1 MVKRLG
7 SAVVAAS
14 LLTVA
19 GFVRVAEGD
28 SPPINALRRYEPR
41 LYDVSYTVTIQTQA
55 ATGDAARYGLFQF
68 DEAPIV
74 MPVIFMG
81 QYSKVFVNTDQGF
94 VFVNE
99 HRVPPEKLAMSRE
112 KDKPYN
118 THLLRM
124 VVPQVTPQMMARS
137 VRWGVSFRTQTWSAD
152 IDENLAQRTA
162 WPRDRAWPD
171 HVKDGLAAQWGIES
185 DNPIFRTMV
194 QAAYGD
200 HLLTETPY
208 RLAKKIVADT
218 INNFQINGEGVN
230 RGLYGLHGLNMR
242 GALAVVTT
250 PDRVKRWIGTEH
262 DLVCVCIALLRAAG
276 IPARPV
282 IGLEEILT
290 GTGDKTTFVSW
301 GEFYLP
307 NSGWV
312 AFDPNAIRG
321 KGGSQYSNLA
331 NKWEFFGR
339 LDDLNRRV
347 VLAYHFI
354 PPATVETPRNPALWG
369 WDPRPQ
375 KQPSYDQT
383 ISFTITKRGRGEDD
397 PG

>member
-185 DNPIFRTMV
+185 AGP
-194 QAAYGD
+194 
-200 HLLTETPY
+200 
-208 RLAKKIVADT
+208 
-218 INNFQINGEGVN
+218 N
-230 RGLYGLHGLNMR
+230 R
-242 GALAVVTT
+242 A
-250 PDRVKRWIGTEH
+250 
-262 DLVCVCIALLRAAG
+262 
-276 IPARPV
+276 
-282 IGLEEILT
+282 
-290 GTGDKTTFVSW
+290 
-301 GEFYLP
+301 
-307 NSGWV
+307 
-312 AFDPNAIRG
+312 
-321 KGGSQYSNLA
+321 
-331 NKWEFFGR
+331 
-339 LDDLNRRV
+339 NRR
-347 VLAYHFI
+347 LGA
-354 PPATVETPRNPALWG
+354 ATSNQATSA
-369 WDPRPQ
+369 
-375 KQPSYDQT
+375 S
-383 ISFTITKRGRGEDD
+383 
-397 PG
+397 